1 MISKRGN
8 AFAVSISLLLSWIA
22 SGYNQADVS
31 HNLKGASF
39 LRGALNST
47 SSLPSSSHVTSFSN
61 LRHLTAKCCSRMLCR
76 EVFLHCLIHSS
87 TLKVLKSSL
96 LACNLIRAVAV
107 AFSLPVWT
115 NNWISFPHALSLAL
129 VLASHLAVLSTFTWC
144 LPNLEGSR
152 A

>member
-1 MISKRGN
+1 MISKSGN
-8 AFAVSISLLLSWIA
+8 AFAVSISLLPSWIA
-22 SGYNQADVS
+22 TWYNQADVS
-31 HNLKGASF
+31 HNLKDASF

-47 SSLPSSSHVTSFSN
+47 SLPSSSHVTSFSN

-76 EVFLHCLIHSS
+76 EDFLHCLIHSS

-129 VLASHLAVLSTFTWC
+129 VLASHLAVLSTITWC
-144 LPNLEGSR
+144 QI
-152 A
+152 